1 MGPLSRWAV
10 RRPLIAIASWFLLL
24 VLIGTV
30 SLRFGGDLNDSF
42 ELPDTE
48 STTAQ
53 QLLADVRG
61 AEAAAGLSG
70 RIVWKSA
77 AGVTDP
83 SVAEPMSALLSEI
96 SQVPSVACVT
106 TPYAPEPLGR
116 ACPDQGPAP
125 DPAALPDEQRAALAA
140 ALESAAKV
148 TAPISPNG
156 TVAYATVTFEG
167 SELSM
172 TDSERILELVG
183 EAQTDVLEVGV
194 SGIQTFGEPPSSEAI
209 GIAVAIVVLLLA
221 FGSVV
226 AAGLP
231 IITAL
236 IALGGGLG
244 LVTVAANFLDVATFA
259 PTLGAMIGLG
269 VGIDYAL
276 FVLNRYR
283 QAIHAGHEP
292 KAAVLEAVNTAGRSV
307 LFAGVTVIIAVS
319 GLYVMGINFFN
330 GLAVAAT
337 VTVLMVMLSALW
349 LLPAVLSLLGHRA
362 LAWKVPGL
370 QRRIGR
376 EGARFA
382 HYGLLLQKRPILPM
396 IATLIIVLTIAA
408 PTLSLRLGF
417 ADDGGQK
424 AGTPSRV
431 AYDLL
436 AEGFGPGSN
445 GPFFIA
451 VQLDTP
457 GDVSAMATAI
467 ESISATPGVA
477 AVIPTVEMLPLV
489 VTPETVV
496 TAIQVIPDSKPQ
508 DEATSEL
515 LERLR
520 GSVLPQV
527 EATAGLVA
535 YVGGFQAVVADFT
548 TVLSDALPLFLFV
561 VVGLG
566 FLALMVLFRSIL
578 VPLTAALTSLLSLGA
593 ALGITVAVF
602 QWGWLAEFFGVTAT
616 GPIFPFLPIMVFA
629 ILFGLAMDYHVF
641 LASRMQEEWLLTGDN
656 ASAVRRGL
664 AGSGRVVM
672 IAATIMTSVFLAFVP
687 SDQSI
692 IKLFGLALGSAI
704 LIDAFLIRLV
714 LVPSLMSLL
723 GQANW
728 WLPAWMDR
736 LLPTVRIEHGEDEI
750 ADDPEIEALAA
761 QGAHPDAGD
770 ASKATEVP
778 VQP

>member
-24 VLIGTV
+24 VVIG
-30 SLRFGGDLNDSF
+30 SMALRFGGELNDSF

-48 STTAQ
+48 STKAQ
-53 QLLADVRG
+53 ELLADVRG

-70 RIVWKSA
+70 RIVWRSTA
-77 AGVTDP
+77 TSVTDP
-83 SVAEPMSALLSEI
+83 SVVAPMSSLLSEVAE
-96 SQVPSVACVT
+96 VPSVSCVT
-106 TPYAPEPLGR
+106 NPYAPEPIGR
-116 ACPDQGPAP
+116 ACPDQGPGIDVAN
-125 DPAALPDEQRAALAA
+125 LPEEQQAVFAA
-140 ALESAAKV
+140 ALESAAVV
-148 TAPISPNG
+148 TSPISGNG
-156 TVAYATVTFEG
+156 AVAYATVTFEG

-172 TDSERILELVG
+172 TDAEQILDLVR
-183 EAQTDVLEVGV
+183 EAQSDELSVGA

-244 LVTVAANFLDVATFA
+244 LVTIAANFLDVATFA

-283 QAIHAGHEP
+283 QAINAGHEP

-349 LLPAVLSLLGHRA
+349 LLPAVLSLLGRRA
-362 LAWKVPGL
+362 LALKVPGL
-370 QRRIGR
+370 RQRAGR

-382 HYGLLLQKRPILPM
+382 HYGLMLQRRPILPM
-396 IATLIIVLTIAA
+396 VATLIVVLTIAA

-424 AGTPSRV
+424 AGSASRV

-436 AEGFGPGSN
+436 ADGFGPGSN

-457 GDVSAMATAI
+457 GDVSAMASAI
-467 ESISATPGVA
+467 RSISATPGVA
-477 AVIPTVEMLPLV
+477 GVIPTLEMLPLV
-489 VTPETVV
+489 VTPETVI

-508 DEATSEL
+508 DPATSEL
-515 LERLR
+515 LDRLR
-520 GSVLPQV
+520 GSVLPQI
-527 EATAGLVA
+527 EATVGLVA

-593 ALGITVAVF
+593 ALGVTVAVF
-602 QWGWLAEFFGVTAT
+602 QWGWLADLFGVTAT

-641 LASRMQEEWLLTGDN
+641 LASRMQEEWLLTRDN
-656 ASAVRRGL
+656 SVAVRRGL

-687 SDQSI
+687 SDESI

-704 LIDAFLIRLV
+704 LVDAFLIRLV

-728 WLPAWMDR
+728 WLPGWLER
-736 LLPTVRIEHGEDEI
+736 LLPTVRLEHGEDEI
-750 ADDPEIEALAA
+750 ADDPEIEALLADA
-761 QGAHPDAGD
+761 NIATGQPDTGAID
-770 ASKATEVP
+770 SRL
-778 VQP
+778 